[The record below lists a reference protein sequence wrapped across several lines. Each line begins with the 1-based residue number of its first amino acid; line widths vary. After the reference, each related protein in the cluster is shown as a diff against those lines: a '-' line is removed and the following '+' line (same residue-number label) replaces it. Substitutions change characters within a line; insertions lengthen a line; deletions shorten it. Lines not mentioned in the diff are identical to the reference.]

1 MPGDFSQA
9 QALDGQMVANYAG
22 ASVSILD
29 ITPVT
34 GLAGAKGRDGS
45 IRGGNDLPAY
55 RFMVSDQSNLY
66 FRVLPVED
74 MSAQDLTQILQS
86 RKDYKKTLFAGAI
99 KQLEKDPNLPD
110 LPGCTSALNGLSGQC
125 VFNPDAEPDK
135 AGNVNQTSQAEK
147 RDKSTT
153 LSQISRKF
161 AVVIGQNKYTD
172 ARIPQLIG
180 AVPDAIAVNQV
191 LHDQLGYDVV
201 LLKDATKREIFSALN
216 AIAAQVKESDSLLV
230 YFAGHGEM
238 VDATGLGYWIPKDAL
253 ANDPAGWISNAD
265 LNRLL
270 TRSKSKQMVV
280 VSDSC
285 YSGLF
290 AQESKVN
297 SANTTGTID
306 ELLQRRA
313 VTVMSSGSDEPVAD
327 TGKDSHSVFSWN
339 LVNNLKNVNGW
350 KRGAALFDSVRV
362 AVEREL
368 PQTPQYGASLSAGH
382 QAGGDYVFERRA
394 ATAAQRP

>member
-1 MPGDFSQA
+1 M
-9 QALDGQMVANYAG
+9 
-22 ASVSILD
+22 
-29 ITPVT
+29 T
-34 GLAGAKGRDGS
+34 GLAGSTSSTATAASRDDASTLAGAS
-45 IRGGNDLPAY
+45 TVAGGFNGNGNSAALANYLPTY

-86 RKDYKKTLFAGAI
+86 RKGYKKTLFAEAI
-99 KQLEKDPNLPD
+99 KQLERDPSLPD

-125 VFNPDAEPDK
+125 VFDPDADAAKSGDAEQSSQTEKSDK
-135 AGNVNQTSQAEK
+135 PK
-147 RDKSTT
+147 T
-153 LSQISRKF
+153 LSQIARKF

-201 LLKDATKREIFSALN
+201 LLKDATKKEIFSALN
-216 AIAAQVKESDSLLV
+216 AVAAQVKENDSLLV

-238 VDATGLGYWIPKDAL
+238 VDATGLGYWIPQDAS
-253 ANDPAGWISNAD
+253 ADDPKGWISNAD
-265 LNRLL
+265 LNRVL

-297 SANTTGTID
+297 SANSTGTID
-306 ELLQRRA
+306 ELLQHRA
-313 VTVMSSGSDEPVAD
+313 VTVMTSGGDEPVAD
-327 TGKDSHSVFSWN
+327 TGKDSHSVFAWN
-339 LVNNLKNVNGW
+339 LVNNLKNVEGW
-350 KRGAALFDSVRV
+350 KRGASLFDSVRV
-362 AVEREL
+362 AVEKEL

-382 QAGGDYVFERRA
+382 QTGGDYVFERRA
-394 ATAAQRP
+394 STAAHP